1 MPERKIAL
9 PTLERYKRLF
19 YEAKDVH
26 NYKNHLKPQ
35 MMAFIKEGTDFQLVL
50 REAMSHVPV
59 KDSETL
65 SCTDIA
71 KNCLSKKPVEWVIKH
86 VIEASAKSKI
96 DNSQAIERIQADVQK
111 AQAWSLKD
119 GSVAEWMQSIREVA
133 SLQFRTDK
141 VEKAVEVIRDN
152 EKWIDSTMGLLNFA
166 KRKTNTYEAMLSTL
180 SDLKGNSDLPRKCIA
195 ALTVI
200 KDSICSIQKAYS
212 SGISLT
218 ELTKLV

>member
-1 MPERKIAL
+1 MNEEGVRLEDNIENNKRVSKRLKDVINQEIEEYQVKSSRCEDLQFLYELLDAVVDLVDVITVPERKIAL

-35 MMAFIKEGTDFQLVL
+35 MMQFIKEGTDFQLVL

-59 KDSETL
+59 KETETL

-96 DNSQAIERIQADVQK
+96 DNS
-111 AQAWSLKD
+111 
-119 GSVAEWMQSIREVA
+119 
-133 SLQFRTDK
+133 
-141 VEKAVEVIRDN
+141 
-152 EKWIDSTMGLLNFA
+152 
-166 KRKTNTYEAMLSTL
+166 
-180 SDLKGNSDLPRKCIA
+180 
-195 ALTVI
+195 
-200 KDSICSIQKAYS
+200 
-212 SGISLT
+212 
-218 ELTKLV
+218 